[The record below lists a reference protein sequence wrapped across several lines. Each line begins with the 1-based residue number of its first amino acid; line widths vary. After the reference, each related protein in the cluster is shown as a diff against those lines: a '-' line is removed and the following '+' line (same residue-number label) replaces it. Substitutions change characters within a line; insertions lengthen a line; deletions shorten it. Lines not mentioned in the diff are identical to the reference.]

1 LRYPFLAIAWA
12 PPCFSLVRAL
22 SSVYVYVL
30 FPGTQKCVPTR
41 TFLLFSVYEFLRGL
55 LYKNEPDMHVLCAST
70 WLLCSHGGSC
80 SNAHQSI
87 LPTSQHIT
95 SINIRSIFDG
105 LMRCCR
111 ACQRRNGSC
120 KKNRHI
126 LCFFTS
132 MSSSS
137 SSPSS
142 STPSR
147 QAPPSPHPT
156 GNRSI
161 CSDATYPAASVV
173 RWSRWPY

>member
-1 LRYPFLAIAWA
+1 MSF
-12 PPCFSLVRAL
+12 
-22 SSVYVYVL
+22 
-30 FPGTQKCVPTR
+30 FPARRNACR
-41 TFLLFSVYEFLRGL
+41 HALFSFFRFTSSYVDYRIKMIPTCMFCVLQRGSWVRTGVHA
-55 LYKNEPDMHVLCAST
+55 PMPTQA
-70 WLLCSHGGSC
+70 
-80 SNAHQSI
+80 I

-105 LMRCCR
+105 LVCRR
-111 ACQRRNGSC
+111 ACQRRDGSC

-132 MSSSS
+132 TSSSS

-142 STPSR
+142 SPPSR

-161 CSDATYPAASVV
+161 CSDATFPAAAIV
-173 RWSRWPY
+173 RWSRRPY